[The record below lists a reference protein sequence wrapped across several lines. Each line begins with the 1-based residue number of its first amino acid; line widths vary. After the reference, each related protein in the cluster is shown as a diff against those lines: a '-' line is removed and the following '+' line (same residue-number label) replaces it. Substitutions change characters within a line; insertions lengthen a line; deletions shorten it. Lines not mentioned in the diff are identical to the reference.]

1 MEPMQINLGDLTD
14 GGKVANLSGR
24 HRGLAARTYFG
35 LDWHSHSEVR
45 PAVINVPAELDS
57 ITPSFLQG
65 MFGSSMQ
72 AIGNNRDRF
81 LEVFHFVA
89 SAHLMG
95 QLEDGISAM
104 LTSRDLADLH

>member
-1 MEPMQINLGDLTD
+1 MEINLGELTD

-24 HRGLAARTYFG
+24 HRGLAARAHFG
-35 LDWHSHSEVR
+35 LDWHSASEVK
-45 PAVINVPAELDS
+45 PAVINVPADLDS

-72 AIGNNRDRF
+72 AVGSSRARF